1 MACSTKDLSAAVIPS
16 KIKVK
21 TARVVLFP
29 GERKWRGILWLFSLF
44 YRMCW
49 LFITCWLFILL
60 ILLEEEVVMRE
71 WREGRK
77 EMKEF

>member
-1 MACSTKDLSAAVIPS
+1 MPS

-29 GERKWRGILWLFSLF
+29 GERKRRGILWLFSLF

-49 LFITCWLFILL
+49 LSIPRWLSIPP